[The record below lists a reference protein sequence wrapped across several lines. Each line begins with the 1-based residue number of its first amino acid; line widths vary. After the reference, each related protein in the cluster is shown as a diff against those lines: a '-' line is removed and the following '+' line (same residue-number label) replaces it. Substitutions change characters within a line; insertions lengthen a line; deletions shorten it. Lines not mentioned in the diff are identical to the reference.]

1 MGFDETPTV
10 CQLFSNCLSYLMLLL
25 MTCLCSSMFNQ
36 GGRVYLMRSSREE
49 GLVSP
54 ISCPVGFVVV
64 AVCQDD
70 HQKMK
75 GSVTRHGSWVFVPH
89 LKRSGDATR
98 IVATWCV
105 LTSGV
110 NAPIV

>member
-1 MGFDETPTV
+1 MA
-10 CQLFSNCLSYLMLLL
+10 L
-25 MTCLCSSMFNQ
+25 LCSSVTRQ
-36 GGRVYLMRSSREE
+36 GGRVHLMSLSQE
-49 GLVSP
+49 GEFVNP
-54 ISCPVGFVVV
+54 ISCPLGFVVITM
-64 AVCQDD
+64 CQDD

-89 LKRSGDATR
+89 LMRSGDTTR